1 MLITVHGSPA
11 GQGNHR
17 VSKTGAIY
25 ETTKNHKPWREA
37 ILYAVLELAPHSRR
51 ADPILFRGPVSLQI
65 CFYLHRPKS
74 AKKGARPDKKPDLD
88 KLQRSTFDA
97 LTSAGVFEDDSRV
110 VSVHATK
117 RYAGDESG
125 LTVPGALIFVEKAA

>member
-1 MLITVHGSPA
+1 MLITVHGLPA
-11 GQGNHR
+11 PQG
-17 VSKTGAIY
+17 SKRHVGRGIMIESSKAV
-25 ETTKNHKPWREA
+25 KPWREA
-37 ILYAVLELAPHSRR
+37 VLYAVLEQEPHSRR

-74 AKKGARPDKKPDLD
+74 AKEGARPDKKPDLD

-97 LTSAGVFEDDSRV
+97 LKSAGVFEDDSRV